1 MTQPTFAQLKSFYRV
16 CVQTSNLLK
25 DINMVRLDERTRCI
39 YMIVDERIDIEIDV
53 DGGLTYDGIKF

>member
-1 MTQPTFAQLKSFYRV
+1 MQPTLAQLKSFYRV
-16 CVQTSNLLK
+16 CVQTSTLLK